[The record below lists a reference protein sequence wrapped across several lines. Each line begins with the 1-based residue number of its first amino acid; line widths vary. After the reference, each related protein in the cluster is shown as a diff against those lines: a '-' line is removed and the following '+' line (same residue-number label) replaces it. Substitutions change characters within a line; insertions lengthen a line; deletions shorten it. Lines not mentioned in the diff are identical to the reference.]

1 MEWRRK
7 RVKDSEPETDACR
20 IPQKLPGKGK
30 VSSTVRVDKPPV
42 EYGPSESTAIIAVL
56 ICMMLLLLTPLWNL
70 TYIIPASVSFRN
82 AREIQGQ
89 TGFELKTEN
98 WEGREDVVI
107 LNSTPFPGA
116 PEWSGYSYRATDIMG
131 EMKTDGYYV
140 DFQGPP
146 VLQHVSF
153 VRRLHIAIDD
163 YSASS
168 FEVRVSV
175 ISGAVNV
182 TLRVEFGEYR
192 WGDLVV
198 KDDSESIQAGD
209 DTALTV
215 EAPLPLLRTISEQW
229 IVKANVYIILESFTG
244 GRVVINGFNARAT
257 GRVPL
262 CPLMIDLQ
270 STMNESLYD
279 NPLTPY
285 LLTPPYLLMRREG
298 TFGNATVWPER
309 VNETLFVAEGNYT
322 ADVGWVCDDYYPEPF
337 DSQRLEFSIV
347 PSTRTFLQAKMRAVR
362 LNLAGFELMSIERF
376 DVSYGGP
383 WDDEQ
388 YSFWYFLDPPIV
400 LPEYVYLAPLS
411 GRLVFYGRTVDTL
424 QNDPLT
430 GYHGGSFILEGD
442 IMADGTHHFE
452 LAVLFPIIPVGGMT
466 LGLGH
471 FLIIII
477 AAFLVFL
484 LYRKYRE
491 INTIGDSKL
500 LFRDPRI
507 LPVLLLIAGG
517 VTPWYMNSNHLIE
530 SIDFNGTMYYFV
542 PVFLAVLV
550 AADLSITLTLPFGWQ
565 FVLLLAGIL
574 YWYPL
579 TKIVTSMIAPRPKD
593 QQRSLRHLGM
603 ITALCIMTLVLSLI
617 VGLRPAIGIGLAL
630 SALLVWIIQDALQR
644 MREKDSR
651 RARRIAEGKESE

>member
-1 MEWRRK
+1 
-7 RVKDSEPETDACR
+7 
-20 IPQKLPGKGK
+20 
-30 VSSTVRVDKPPV
+30 
-42 EYGPSESTAIIAVL
+42 
-56 ICMMLLLLTPLWNL
+56 
-70 TYIIPASVSFRN
+70 
-82 AREIQGQ
+82 
-89 TGFELKTEN
+89 
-98 WEGREDVVI
+98 
-107 LNSTPFPGA
+107 
-116 PEWSGYSYRATDIMG
+116 
-131 EMKTDGYYV
+131 
-140 DFQGPP
+140 
-146 VLQHVSF
+146 
-153 VRRLHIAIDD
+153 
-163 YSASS
+163 
-168 FEVRVSV
+168 
-175 ISGAVNV
+175 
-182 TLRVEFGEYR
+182 
-192 WGDLVV
+192 
-198 KDDSESIQAGD
+198 
-209 DTALTV
+209 
-215 EAPLPLLRTISEQW
+215 
-229 IVKANVYIILESFTG
+229 
-244 GRVVINGFNARAT
+244 
-257 GRVPL
+257 
-262 CPLMIDLQ
+262 
-270 STMNESLYD
+270 
-279 NPLTPY
+279 
-285 LLTPPYLLMRREG
+285 
-298 TFGNATVWPER
+298 
-309 VNETLFVAEGNYT
+309 
-322 ADVGWVCDDYYPEPF
+322 
-337 DSQRLEFSIV
+337 
-347 PSTRTFLQAKMRAVR
+347 
-362 LNLAGFELMSIERF
+362 
-376 DVSYGGP
+376 
-383 WDDEQ
+383 
-388 YSFWYFLDPPIV
+388 
-400 LPEYVYLAPLS
+400 
-411 GRLVFYGRTVDTL
+411 
-424 QNDPLT
+424 
-430 GYHGGSFILEGD
+430 
-442 IMADGTHHFE
+442 
-452 LAVLFPIIPVGGMT
+452 VLFPIIPVGGMT